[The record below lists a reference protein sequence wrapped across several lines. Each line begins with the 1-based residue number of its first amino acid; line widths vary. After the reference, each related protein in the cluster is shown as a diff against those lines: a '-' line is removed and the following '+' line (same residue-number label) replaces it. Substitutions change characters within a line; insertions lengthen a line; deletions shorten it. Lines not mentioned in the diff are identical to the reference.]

1 MRTHWLPLLTLA
13 TPLAG
18 ALLGWLLPARKALL
32 LPRRYLYGAFLI
44 ATNILVLA
52 AGAQRAAWSWPFWGL
67 LSPAGEALRFSFDAL
82 GTQMALLLG
91 GPLALAGLALL
102 ARPLERLE
110 AVGLL
115 TLLAAGIG
123 ACAAE
128 NLLALCLAWGLLD
141 LAMLIMDTRRMPE
154 EGLPHA
160 VRDVVLNAL
169 STIALVA
176 ATVLLGAAEGQTTFP
191 DLTLAGTP
199 LRLLMAAALLRLGI
213 YPLPGSLK
221 RRWESYLVSLSVGG
235 CLWLRL
241 AGLAPIGQF
250 RVDWL
255 ISLSVWGLF
264 LTGVLASLAT
274 DFATALPYIILHGMA
289 AATLAPMLLPKEGI
303 GIAFLFLANI
313 SLCLAL
319 LRADVQVRAV
329 PPLGRWARLP
339 LVIALGSL
347 SGWPLT
353 AGILARWSLIRLAWV
368 TDSRLLVLVE
378 ALSFLLVSVPIW
390 RRLRVVLR
398 ETRTRGSVPLWSIY
412 LAFGCAALV
421 ALLLLAL
428 SVDASLAGLIRL
440 GDTAELPSIRL
451 LFSAEAQL
459 LGLLG
464 LTVLVFP
471 ILGGYALQR
480 LWSRPSRGLL
490 QGFDALS
497 ALLELDWLYAV
508 VEQALNRL
516 GRWLHAASLV
526 VEETFSLGWVLVWGL
541 VILLYLVG
549 R

>member
-1 MRTHWLPLLTLA
+1 MSINWLSLFALA

-18 ALLGWLLPARKALL
+18 AFLVWLLPARRALL
-32 LPRRYLYGAFLI
+32 VPRRCLYGACLGVV
-44 ATNILVLA
+44 NILVLV
-52 AGAQRAAWSWPFWGL
+52 AGAQHAELTLPFWGVL
-67 LSPAGEALRFSFDAL
+67 APAGEALRFSFDAL
-82 GTQMALLLG
+82 GTTMVLLLS
-91 GPLALAGLALL
+91 GPLALAGIALL
-102 ARPLERLE
+102 TRPLERLE

-123 ACAAE
+123 ACTAG
-128 NLLALCLAWGLLD
+128 NLLTLCLAWGLMD

-160 VRDVVLNAL
+160 VRDVVLNAF
-169 STIALVA
+169 STIALMA
-176 ATVLLGAAEGQTTFP
+176 ATVLLGAAQGHTAFP
-191 DLTLAGTP
+191 ELVLAGTP
-199 LRLLMAAALLRLGI
+199 LKLLMAAALLRLGV

-274 DFATALPYIILHGMA
+274 DFATALPYIILHGVA
-289 AATLAPMLLPKEGI
+289 AATFAPMLLAKEGI
-303 GIAFLFLANI
+303 GIAFLFLANA

-319 LRADVQVRAV
+319 LRVDVQVRAV

-368 TDSRLLVLVE
+368 TDARLLVLVE

-398 ETRTRGSVPLWSIY
+398 ETRTRGNLPLWSIY

-421 ALLLLAL
+421 ALLLVAL
-428 SVDASLAGLIRL
+428 SVDASLAGLVRL
-440 GDTAELPSIRL
+440 GSTAELPGIRL
-451 LFSAEAQL
+451 LFSADAQL

-480 LWSRPSRGLL
+480 LWARPSRWLL
-490 QGFDALS
+490 QGFDAFS
-497 ALLELDWLYAV
+497 ALLELDWLYAGL
-508 VEQALNRL
+508 ERALYRL
-516 GRWLHAASLV
+516 GRWLHAASLA
-526 VEETFSLGWVLVWGL
+526 VEETFSLGWVLIWGL